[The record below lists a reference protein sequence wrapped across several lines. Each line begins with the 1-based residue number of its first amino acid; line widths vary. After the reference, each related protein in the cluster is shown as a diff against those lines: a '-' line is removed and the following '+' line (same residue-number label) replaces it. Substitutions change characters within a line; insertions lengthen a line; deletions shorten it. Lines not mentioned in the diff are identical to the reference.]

1 MATLNTFG
9 FTPRKARSSSQQKLP
24 AKLLDRNPS
33 AAFCQPIDIK
43 PVLASPHN
51 NNNNNNNKN
60 HNNTQT
66 RKTSNVKV
74 KRKGYT
80 HANSANNSKIT
91 QYFNTT
97 TTTSTPMEVDNDNEE
112 EELTCIIREKVPFWT
127 LFGEIEKDYVQE
139 FIALDEEIEKEVYSI
154 RKRSKCKRTIQF
166 EEEENSSPMV
176 FKRQKITLDTDLSSV
191 MSRFLNIKSN
201 IILTSAPQMRI
212 ECLNEYKSEEEDD
225 KEDLRRYLRHK
236 MSKEESS
243 LFVLQI
249 TQEYLS

>member
-112 EELTCIIREKVPFWT
+112 ELTCIIREKVPFWT

-154 RKRSKCKRTIQF
+154 RKRSKCKRAIQF

>member
-1 MATLNTFG
+1 MATLNAFG
-9 FTPRKARSSSQQKLP
+9 FKPRKARSTLQQQLP
-24 AKLLDRNPS
+24 AKVLDRNPL

-51 NNNNNNNKN
+51 NNNN
-60 HNNTQT
+60 HNNHKNIQT
-66 RKTSNVKV
+66 RKTSNGKA
-74 KRKGYT
+74 KRKG
-80 HANSANNSKIT
+80 HVHINSANNSKIT
-91 QYFNTT
+91 HYFNTANAST
-97 TTTSTPMEVDNDNEE
+97 TNTPMDVDNDNEE
-112 EELTCIIREKVPFWT
+112 EGLTCIIRKKVPFCT

-139 FIALDEEIEKEVYSI
+139 LLVLGEDMEDEIYNI
-154 RKRSKCKRTIQF
+154 RKRSKCKRNIQF
-166 EEEENSSPMV
+166 EEEEDCAPVV

-191 MSRFLNIKSN
+191 MRRFLNIKSN
-201 IILTSAPQMRI
+201 IVLASAPQMRI

-249 TQEYLS
+249 SQEYLS